1 MRIRFLLYAV
11 VLGLAGYALT
21 AGRFATAEPPRYRT
35 LRGETNQ
42 VEEVKL
48 RLDLQGRVRTF
59 EARVDM
65 YCAGGETS
73 ATTWSPSEGGAPAR
87 FASRG
92 PRVEAVEVRR
102 YRRADGPDLIVR
114 GVLRGTVSRTRASGT
129 VEMTRSVG
137 GREECASG
145 AVPWRARS

>member
-1 MRIRFLLYAV
+1 VRLRLVLSAAAIGLIVLLLV
-11 VLGLAGYALT
+11 VKP
-21 AGRFATAEPPRYRT
+21 FAAADPPRYWT

-42 VEEVKL
+42 VEVVKL

-59 EARVDM
+59 EAHVDM
-65 YCAGGETS
+65 YCSGGSTS
-73 ATTWSPSEGGAPAR
+73 STTWAPSEGGAPAR

-92 PRVEAVEVRR
+92 PRVDAVEVRR
-102 YRRADGPDLIVR
+102 YRRAGPDLIVR
-114 GVLRGTVSRTRASGT
+114 GVLRGTVSRNRASGT

-137 GREECASG
+137 EREECASG